1 MSKIFDLVTGI
12 LPGKNKDNGYYLEL
26 KEDEVKS
33 PETSKVAKSQP
44 ESSNG
49 VAAVKP
55 FPENSVAPDTSASN
69 GKAAE
74 KKEAEPKSKKVS
86 IKERRKAEKAKKSQ
100 PPTSPQTPVSTA
112 PAKTVKPQEPV
123 ETNFATK
130 YLIPTSTNG
139 RRRPGAN
146 MNSFLEMARTV
157 KTPIVK

>member
-1 MSKIFDLVTGI
+1 MSNILDLVTGI

-33 PETSKVAKSQP
+33 PATSKVAKSQP

-49 VAAVKP
+49 VAPVKP
-55 FPENSVAPDTSASN
+55 VAETSVAPDTSASN
-69 GKAAE
+69 GKTAE

-86 IKERRKAEKAKKSQ
+86 IKERKKAEKAKKSQ
-100 PPTSPQTPVSTA
+100 SETLPQTTSTA
-112 PAKTVKPQEPV
+112 PAQTVKPQEPV

-130 YLIPTSTNG
+130 YLMPNSTNG

>member
-1 MSKIFDLVTGI
+1 MSKILDLVTGI

-33 PETSKVAKSQP
+33 PATSKVAKSQP

-49 VAAVKP
+49 VAPVKP
-55 FPENSVAPDTSASN
+55 TAETSVAPDTSASN
-69 GKAAE
+69 GNTAE

-100 PPTSPQTPVSTA
+100 SENSPQTTSTA
-112 PAKTVKPQEPV
+112 PARTVKPQEPV
-123 ETNFATK
+123 ETNFSTK
-130 YLIPTSTNG
+130 YLMPNSTNG

>member
-1 MSKIFDLVTGI
+1 MSNILDLVTGI

-33 PETSKVAKSQP
+33 PATSKVAKSQP

-49 VAAVKP
+49 VAPVKP
-55 FPENSVAPDTSASN
+55 SAETSVAPDTSASN
-69 GKAAE
+69 GKTAE

-86 IKERRKAEKAKKSQ
+86 IKERKKAEKAKKSQ
-100 PPTSPQTPVSTA
+100 SENSPQVTSTA

-130 YLIPTSTNG
+130 YLMPNSTNG

>member
-1 MSKIFDLVTGI
+1 MSKILDLVTGI

-49 VAAVKP
+49 VAPVKP
-55 FPENSVAPDTSASN
+55 VAETSVAPDTSASN
-69 GKAAE
+69 GKTAE

-86 IKERRKAEKAKKSQ
+86 IKERKKAEKAKKSQ
-100 PPTSPQTPVSTA
+100 SEQTTSTA
-112 PAKTVKPQEPV
+112 PAQTVKPQEPV

-130 YLIPTSTNG
+130 YLMPNSTNG